1 MVINASTPKAKG
13 LAASYYFA
21 KDLDRATAF
30 YKELFGFEPSMAVPG
45 MVSEWTFP
53 TGESFGIYKPHD
65 EGSFKTSHGLIF
77 EFDDVAAA
85 VAGHKARGVEFEEDG
100 KIEETP
106 ACFMAFAKDTE
117 GNEFILHTR
126 KG

>member
-1 MVINASTPKAKG
+1 MTMSATTPKAKG

-30 YKELFGFEPSMAVPG
+30 YQELFGFEPSMAVPG

-53 TGESFGIYKPHD
+53 TGETFGLYKPHE

-77 EFDDVAAA
+77 EFDDIAAA
-85 VAGHKARGVEFEEDG
+85 VAAHKARGVKFEDDG
-100 KIEETP
+100 KIEDTP
-106 ACFMAFAKDTE
+106 VCLMAFASDTE
-117 GNEFILHTR
+117 GNEFIFHQH
-126 KG
+126 K

>member
-1 MVINASTPKAKG
+1 MTTSATTPKAKG

-30 YKELFGFEPSMAVPG
+30 YQELFGFEPSLAVPG

-53 TGESFGIYKPHD
+53 TGESFGLYRPQD
-65 EGSFKTSHGLIF
+65 EANFKTSHGLIF
-77 EFDDVAAA
+77 EFDDIEAA
-85 VAGHKARGVEFEEDG
+85 VAGHKARGVEFEDDG

-106 ACFMAFAKDTE
+106 GCFMAFAKDSE
-117 GNEFILHTR
+117 GNDFILHKR
-126 KG
+126 K